1 MWLVVQYAR
10 LSVIPHTL
18 AAATPSVNVPSTWQ
32 VTDQNKAELV
42 QVRHDLSCALTK
54 TGLFCCMNKC
64 VVLNV
69 DTAAA

>member
-18 AAATPSVNVPSTWQ
+18 AAATPSVNVPSSWQ

-42 QVRHDLSCALTK
+42 QVRHNLSCALSTK
-54 TGLFCCMNKC
+54 TGFFCCMNKC
-64 VVLNV
+64 VPQR
-69 DTAAA
+69 